1 MILENQRLEIPNVI
15 SFRDKMTINDFN
27 NKVLELQNYIRE
39 NNLEEREHRFSSVY
53 STEDQYIDMEIFI
66 PVERKIDVP
75 KIYNFYENFI
85 LEDALKYKVIGNPN
99 NNQEKFQ
106 ELKKYIDDNGFIK
119 KSPVYI
125 VTITDLTKIST
136 LQELE
141 NVEIDIYVEVE
152 NCKTSI

>member
-39 NNLEEREHRFSSVY
+39 NNLEERGYRFSSVY

-99 NNQEKFQ
+99 NNQEKLQ

-152 NCKTSI
+152 KCKTSI